1 MILQT
6 ILEGLGLGILLVLVY
21 ASCIRKSPVGMVHL
35 YHEDVQARCV
45 ELKLTTREKIRR
57 NAILFKFLCIPGY
70 LAYVLI
76 FVYAVDGALT
86 EKLLHVVT
94 TSRFESIFEVVRHGT
109 CCEEAAE
116 YIALL
121 SLYHRKDFMAIFVP
135 KA

>member
-6 ILEGLGLGILLVLVY
+6 ILEGLGVLLVLVY
-21 ASCIRKSPVGMVHL
+21 ASGIRKSSVVMVHL
-35 YHEDVQARCV
+35 YHEDVQVRCV

-57 NAILFKFLCIPGY
+57 NAILFKLLCIPDY

-76 FVYAVDGALT
+76 FVYAVNGALT

-94 TSRFESIFEVVRHGT
+94 TSRFESIFEVVRHGMSR
-109 CCEEAAE
+109 EEAAE

-121 SLYHRKDFMAIFVP
+121 SLYHRTDFMAIFVP

>member
-1 MILQT
+1 M
-6 ILEGLGLGILLVLVY
+6 ILEGLDVLLVLVY
-21 ASCIRKSPVGMVHL
+21 ASGIRKSSVVMVHL
-35 YHEDVQARCV
+35 YHEDVQVRCV

-57 NAILFKFLCIPGY
+57 NAILFKLLCIPGY

-76 FVYAVDGALT
+76 FVYAVNGALT

-94 TSRFESIFEVVRHGT
+94 TSRFESIFEVVRHGMSR
-109 CCEEAAE
+109 EEAAE

-121 SLYHRKDFMAIFVP
+121 SLYRRTDFMAIFVP

>member
-1 MILQT
+1 M
-6 ILEGLGLGILLVLVY
+6 ILEGLGVLLFLVY
-21 ASCIRKSPVGMVHL
+21 ASGIRKSSVVMVHL
-35 YHEDVQARCV
+35 YHEDVQVRCV

-57 NAILFKFLCIPGY
+57 NAILFKLLCIPGY

-76 FVYAVDGALT
+76 FVYAVNGALT

-94 TSRFESIFEVVRHGT
+94 TSRFESIFEVVRHGMNR
-109 CCEEAAE
+109 EEAAE

-121 SLYHRKDFMAIFVP
+121 NLYHRTDFMAIFVP

>member
-6 ILEGLGLGILLVLVY
+6 ILEGLGVLLFLVY
-21 ASCIRKSPVGMVHL
+21 ASGIRKSSVVMVHL
-35 YHEDVQARCV
+35 YHEDVQVRCV

-57 NAILFKFLCIPGY
+57 NAILFKLLCIPGY

-76 FVYAVDGALT
+76 YVYAVDGALT

-94 TSRFESIFEVVRHGT
+94 TSRFESIFEVVRHGMSR
-109 CCEEAAE
+109 EEAAE

-121 SLYHRKDFMAIFVP
+121 SLYH
-135 KA
+135 

>member
-1 MILQT
+1 
-6 ILEGLGLGILLVLVY
+6 
-21 ASCIRKSPVGMVHL
+21 MVHL

-57 NAILFKFLCIPGY
+57 NAILFKLPCIPGY

-94 TSRFESIFEVVRHGT
+94 TSRFESIFEVVRHSMSREG
-109 CCEEAAE
+109 AAE

-121 SLYHRKDFMAIFVP
+121 SLYHRTDFMAIFVP
-135 KA
+135 KE

>member
-6 ILEGLGLGILLVLVY
+6 ILDGLGVLLVLVY
-21 ASCIRKSPVGMVHL
+21 ASGIRKSSVVMVHL

-57 NAILFKFLCIPGY
+57 NAILFKLLCIPGY

-76 FVYAVDGALT
+76 FVYAVNGALT

-94 TSRFESIFEVVRHGT
+94 TSRFESIFEVVRHGMSR
-109 CCEEAAE
+109 EEAAE
-116 YIALL
+116 YISLL
-121 SLYHRKDFMAIFVP
+121 SLYHQTDFMAIFVP

>member
-6 ILEGLGLGILLVLVY
+6 ILEGLGVLLVLVC
-21 ASCIRKSPVGMVHL
+21 ASGIRKSSVVMVHL
-35 YHEDVQARCV
+35 YHEDVQVRCV

-57 NAILFKFLCIPGY
+57 NAILFKLLCIPGY

-76 FVYAVDGALT
+76 FVYAVNGALT

-94 TSRFESIFEVVRHGT
+94 TSRFESIFEVVRHGMSR
-109 CCEEAAE
+109 EEAAE

-121 SLYHRKDFMAIFVP
+121 RLYHRTDFMAIFVP